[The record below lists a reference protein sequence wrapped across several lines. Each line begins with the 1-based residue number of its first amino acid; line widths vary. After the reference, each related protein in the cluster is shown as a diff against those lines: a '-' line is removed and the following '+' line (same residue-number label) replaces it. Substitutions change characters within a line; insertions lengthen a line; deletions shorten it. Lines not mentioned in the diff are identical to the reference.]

1 MKQPKNNKNTRNY
14 RGNSSPLASITVLA
28 ILILIFIAL
37 SNRQNIFDWWALRDY
52 TPPVTVATIA
62 DQISLN
68 PSSKKVFYVNKPIIT
83 SSAEFTKNC
92 PTNSQE
98 KTIILGC
105 YHGNQK
111 GIYLL
116 DVNDPRLEG
125 VEQVTA
131 AHEMLHAEYDR
142 LSSSEKDSV
151 NKMLNDYAKTIT
163 DQRILDTLDAY
174 KQSEPGELANEMHS
188 IFGTEIAALPANLE
202 QYYKKYFIDRSKVV
216 AYSQKYQN
224 EFTSRKDKIAAD
236 DAQLASYKTQIN
248 NYEDQLTAELNN
260 INALESTM
268 NSYKNSG
275 NYGAYNANVDYFN
288 NMVYAY
294 NRKVNLVQS
303 LINKHNALVA
313 ERNAIVLEET
323 QLIQNL
329 QPTAK
334 PINQ

>member
-1 MKQPKNNKNTRNY
+1 MKQLKNKYSKNSK
-14 RGNSSPLASITVLA
+14 GNSSPFALLTVLG
-28 ILILIFIAL
+28 ILILIFFGLA
-37 SNRQNIFDWWALRDY
+37 NKQNILDWWALKNY
-52 TPPVTVATIA
+52 NPPASISTIA
-62 DQISLN
+62 DQISLTN
-68 PSSKKVFYVNKPIIT
+68 SSKKVFYVNKPNIT

-116 DVNDPRLEG
+116 DVSDPRLEG

-142 LSSSEKDSV
+142 LSSPERDTV
-151 NKMLNDYAKTIT
+151 NKMLNDYAMTIT
-163 DQRILDTLDAY
+163 DQRILDTLEAY
-174 KQSEPGELANEMHS
+174 KQSEPGELSNEMHS

-202 QYYKKYFIDRSKVV
+202 QYYKKYFIDRSQVV

-236 DAQLASYKTQIN
+236 DAQLSGYKNQIN

-275 NYGAYNANVDYFN
+275 NYAAYNANVDYFN

-329 QPTAK
+329 QPASK